1 MEESDDGTRV
11 SGNWEGRID
20 QNGAVSGTW
29 TDAFNPAIVLPFF
42 IRPLGGYL
50 VIPPFD
56 MRPSSGVTYA
66 PPVPEILDLDRQLA
80 LRLARWP
87 LGHPGICW

>member
-1 MEESDDGTRV
+1 MRLLSGEWNEGAFLMEESDDGTRV

-66 PPVPEILDLDRQLA
+66 PLVPKSSISIGNSR
-80 LRLARWP
+80 
-87 LGHPGICW
+87 